1 MDETGPGGHHPPT
14 PDRPNRPRTL
24 TNASRIQ
31 EAGGRQDTSLMRVA
45 EKGVALEET
54 GLARYRPRPVR
65 LSGPGTLTDTPYIQ
79 EAAGGVRDTLSMGSP
94 NAGVPPPLSA

>member
-1 MDETGPGGHHPPT
+1 
-14 PDRPNRPRTL
+14 
-24 TNASRIQ
+24 
-31 EAGGRQDTSLMRVA
+31 MRVA

-94 NAGVPPPLSA
+94 NAGAPPPPSTKQAADLTDAPHIQEAGGGRTRQ